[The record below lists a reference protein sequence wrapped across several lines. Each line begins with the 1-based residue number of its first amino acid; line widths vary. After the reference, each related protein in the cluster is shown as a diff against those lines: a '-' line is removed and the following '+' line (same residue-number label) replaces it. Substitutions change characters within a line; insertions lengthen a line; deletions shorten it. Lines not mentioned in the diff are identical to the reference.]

1 MDSEVDEL
9 TSLMNS
15 CPKWVCG
22 EKELVAYKNA
32 PPPIVSQGK
41 QSKTLYQEHGY
52 PQSKK
57 DEGMIL
63 KTQVAWKNEVQKK

>member
-22 EKELVAYKNA
+22 EKELVAYKNVLH
-32 PPPIVSQGK
+32 P
-41 QSKTLYQEHGY
+41 LY
-52 PQSKK
+52 
-57 DEGMIL
+57 L
-63 KTQVAWKNEVQKK
+63 KVNRAKLYAKSMVTPRAKEMRE